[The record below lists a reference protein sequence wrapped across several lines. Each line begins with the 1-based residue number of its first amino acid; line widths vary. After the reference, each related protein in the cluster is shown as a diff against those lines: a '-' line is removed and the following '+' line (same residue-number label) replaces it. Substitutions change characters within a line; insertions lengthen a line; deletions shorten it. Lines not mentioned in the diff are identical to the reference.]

1 MIDLL
6 PVGCGT
12 ILGAVF
18 CEAVISYKEGDP
30 IKGLIA
36 SFKTLGWLLV
46 TAGLIALKNA

>member
-6 PVGCGT
+6 PIGCGT

-18 CEAVISYKEGDP
+18 CEAVIFWKVGDP
-30 IKGLIA
+30 VNGLIA
-36 SFKTLGWLLV
+36 SFKALGWLLV